1 MKKIIN
7 ILIVFSFIFSAEVQ
21 NDEYS
26 QTSFSMIK
34 SMILPGWGEYDEYKR
49 YQKDYILQR
58 SRLFNYIEGA
68 IVFSYLISNDL
79 SDSYEDDYRTYAS
92 INADVDWSGKNN
104 AFAINVG
111 KFNDTDAYNTYC
123 NSPTGNCD
131 TQYDANN
138 NSYWWQWDDENNRY
152 KYSDIRN
159 DSEELKDL
167 ATFMIAGL
175 LINRLAS
182 VFDVISIMKKEEDL
196 FSFDIKRDTKNTNLI
211 FSYNF

>member
-68 IVFSYLISNDL
+68 IVFSYLICL
-79 SDSYEDDYRTYAS
+79 RAS
-92 INADVDWSGKNN
+92 
-104 AFAINVG
+104 
-111 KFNDTDAYNTYC
+111 FNG
-123 NSPTGNCD
+123 GNM
-131 TQYDANN
+131 
-138 NSYWWQWDDENNRY
+138 R
-152 KYSDIRN
+152 IRM
-159 DSEELKDL
+159 
-167 ATFMIAGL
+167 T
-175 LINRLAS
+175 
-182 VFDVISIMKKEEDL
+182 
-196 FSFDIKRDTKNTNLI
+196 
-211 FSYNF
+211 